1 MSLRERTR
9 LAQTD
14 NSHMLRHAM
23 GVLFVIATLTALA
36 SVYNAVVY
44 FKQNWLQGLFGLAVG
59 GVALLIY
66 RRWFVGWLW
75 RFAAGT
81 IGALVVIAA
90 IFAAAELL
98 RRVLVLVGQT

>member
-1 MSLRERTR
+1 M
-9 LAQTD
+9 AQTD
-14 NSHMLRHAM
+14 NSHMLRHVM

-44 FKQNWLQGLFGLAVG
+44 FKHYWLQGLFGLAVG

-75 RFAAGT
+75 RFAAGA